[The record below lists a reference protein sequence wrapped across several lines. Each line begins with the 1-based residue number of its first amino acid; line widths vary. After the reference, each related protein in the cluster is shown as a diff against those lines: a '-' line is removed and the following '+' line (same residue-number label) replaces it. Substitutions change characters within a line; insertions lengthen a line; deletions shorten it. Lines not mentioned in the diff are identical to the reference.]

1 MTGAANDRRLR
12 AGDLGGRPVG
22 DDVEVV
28 GVLLAENDQR
38 RLGDLRESLR
48 GRRIVE
54 PDDRARVRLSLARGH
69 DDVESAQRSGT
80 APSAPADVRP

>member
-1 MTGAANDRRLR
+1 MTWK
-12 AGDLGGRPVG
+12 
-22 DDVEVV
+22 VV

-69 DDVESAQRSGT
+69 DDVESAQ
-80 APSAPADVRP
+80 